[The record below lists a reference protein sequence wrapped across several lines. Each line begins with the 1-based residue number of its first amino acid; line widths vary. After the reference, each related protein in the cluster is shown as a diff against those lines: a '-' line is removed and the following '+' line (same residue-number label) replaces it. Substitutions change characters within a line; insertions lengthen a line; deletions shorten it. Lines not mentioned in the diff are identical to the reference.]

1 MATAIEKSIKSQ
13 QGRGFYRA
21 ILLIICILL
30 VYAALML
37 PIASR
42 PDSIPMQIGEVAPAD
57 IVAPRN
63 ASYRSDVLTLK
74 AIEDAKN
81 SVTPRYLASDPS
93 INRTQLE
100 KLQNILRFITSI
112 REDNFANNLQKTS
125 DIQSI
130 SGIRL
135 STEQTTAL
143 LNLSNEQWKA
153 IQDESQN
160 VLEQTMRRNIRDYQ
174 IQENINNLPGV
185 INYSL
190 TPEEN
195 QLVFLFVS
203 SLIVP
208 NSLYS
213 ESETDNARKIAS
225 DQVAPVTKTY
235 AENQVIVLRGQ
246 LITPEQ
252 WEALEYFDLIRA
264 ENLTEEIISSAALV
278 LVLAGFVV
286 LYFSRRKN
294 ATLTDIRSLTVI
306 AVCFLVFLFAAK
318 VIIPNR
324 TIIPFFFPLPAFAL
338 ILVTLFNLEL
348 SIVFPLILSIL
359 VTYGVTNSVELTLF
373 YVITSLTGAVVLGK
387 GKKFVNFLYAAIAII
402 LSGILVVTAYRLANP
417 QSDLVG
423 LVTLYGVIG
432 LNGLASASLALLL
445 QFFLA
450 QLLQLTTPLYLIELS
465 RSDHPLLRKILQA
478 APGTYQH
485 SLQVSNLAEQAA
497 NAIGADALLTRVGA
511 YYHDAGKSANPT
523 FFIENQIPGNLD
535 PHDDMDPI
543 IAAQTII
550 AHVTDGVALAEK
562 YHLPPRL
569 QDFMREHHGTMLTRY
584 QYNRAIEQQG
594 NDSSHVD
601 SELFRYP
608 GPKPQSKETGI
619 LMLADISEARAR
631 SKPPKN
637 DDELRSLL
645 KSVVDNL
652 INDGS
657 LENTNLTLRDLKMI
671 QESFH
676 TTLMNTYHPRIQ
688 YPEDKS
694 AQPVKA

>member
-1 MATAIEKSIKSQ
+1 MSTEIAQSTKSQ
-13 QGRGFYRA
+13 KGRIFYR
-21 ILLIICILL
+21 IVLLIICIFM
-30 VYAALML
+30 VFAALLL

-42 PDSIPMQIGEVAPAD
+42 PDSMPMQIGGVAPAD
-57 IVAPRN
+57 IVAPRG
-63 ASYRSDVLTLK
+63 ASYQSNYLTSK
-74 AIEDAKN
+74 ALEEARN
-81 SVTPRYLASDPS
+81 SITPRYLASDPV
-93 INRTQLE
+93 INRSQLE
-100 KLQNILRFITSI
+100 KLQNTLQFINSVRADEFSNEAQKINDLMSI
-112 REDNFANNLQKTS
+112 TGLNLPDTQALEVL
-125 DIQSI
+125 
-130 SGIRL
+130 RL
-135 STEQTTAL
+135 SD
-143 LNLSNEQWKA
+143 EQWQMV
-153 IQDESQN
+153 QDESRN
-160 VLEQTMRRNIRDYQ
+160 ILEQTMRKNIRDYQ
-174 IQENINNLPGV
+174 IQENINALPGM

-190 TPEEN
+190 TQNEN
-195 QLVFLFVS
+195 DIVFMLVS
-203 SLIVP
+203 NLIVP

-213 ESETDNARKIAS
+213 ESETENARKSAS
-225 DQVAPVTKTY
+225 DQVEPVVKTF

-246 LITPEQ
+246 IITPEQ
-252 WEALEYFDLIRA
+252 WEALDYFGLIRVENLA
-264 ENLTEEIISSAALV
+264 ENLISSAAIV

-294 ATLTDIRSLTVI
+294 ATLTDIRSLSVI
-306 AVCFLVFLFAAK
+306 AICFLLFLFAAK

-324 TIIPFFFPLPAFAL
+324 AILPFFFPLPAFAL

-348 SIVFPLILSIL
+348 SIVLPLILSIL

-373 YVITSLTGAVVLGK
+373 YIVTSLTGAVVLGR

-402 LSGILVVTAYRLANP
+402 ISGILVITAYRLVNP
-417 QSDLVG
+417 QTDIIG
-423 LVTLYGVIG
+423 MMTLYGVIV

-450 QLLQLTTPLYLIELS
+450 QLLQLATPLYLIELS
-465 RSDHPLLRKILQA
+465 RSDHPLLRKILQS

-497 NAIGADALLTRVGA
+497 TAIGADALLTRVGA

-523 FFIENQIPGNLD
+523 FFIENQLPGNLN

-550 AHVTDGVALAEK
+550 AHVADGVALAEK

-569 QDFMREHHGTMLTRY
+569 QDFMREHHGTLLTRY

-594 NDSSHVD
+594 NDPKKVD
-601 SELFRYP
+601 AELFRYP

-637 DDELRSLL
+637 DSELDSIL
-645 KSVVDNL
+645 KSVVENL

-657 LENTNLTLRDLKMI
+657 LENTNLTLHDLKLI
-671 QESFH
+671 RESFQ

-688 YPEDKS
+688 YPEVQLSNPPK
-694 AQPVKA
+694 P